1 MAHGWRACLAATA
14 RRVGGA
20 IAILALC
27 GMTPA
32 SADADFAAERAGMV
46 AEVEALYAETRGE
59 TGLAALSPA
68 VRAALATVERHRLV
82 PASQV
87 ALAYRNHPLPIGSGQ
102 TISQPYIVALSSDL
116 IDPQPDHVV
125 LDVGTGSGYQAA
137 ILGEIVKQVVS
148 IEIVE
153 VLATTARRQLG
164 ALGYRNIEVRVG
176 DGYLGWPEGAP
187 YDGIVVAAAAPHIP
201 RALVEQLRPGGK
213 MVIPVG
219 AEGAIQ
225 YLVLVTK
232 RADGST
238 DERRVLP
245 VRFVPLVPGPGRPA
259 SQR

>member
-1 MAHGWRACLAATA
+1 MAHGWRARLAATA
-14 RRVGGA
+14 RRAGGA
-20 IAILALC
+20 IAILALY

-32 SADADFAAERAGMV
+32 SADADFAAERARMV

-68 VRAALATVERHRLV
+68 VRAALAKVERHRLV

-153 VLATTARRQLG
+153 DLATTARRQLG

-232 RADGST
+232 RADGGT

-245 VRFVPLVPGPGRPA
+245 VRFVPLVPGSERPA